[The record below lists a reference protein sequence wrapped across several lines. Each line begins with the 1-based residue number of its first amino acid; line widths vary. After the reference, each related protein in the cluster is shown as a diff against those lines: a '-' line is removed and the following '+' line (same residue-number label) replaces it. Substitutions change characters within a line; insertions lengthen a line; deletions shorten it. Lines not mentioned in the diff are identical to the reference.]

1 MRLVH
6 HINLWLGA
14 AIALCSQP
22 ISAQDN
28 LPVEGPVTLE
38 QCRALALSNNKQ
50 MRIANEKVRGAGYQ
64 RKEAFAAYLPSIDFE
79 GGYAYNQ
86 KNISIFD
93 SDQLL
98 PTKTFNLEKQ
108 SYEFN
113 LVTNPITHEPIKG
126 PDGQY
131 IPQTVALIPKEA
143 MEYDIH
149 NLFFG
154 AVTVTQPVYM
164 GGKIVALNK
173 LTHYA
178 EEAAKALRDNEADN
192 VVYAVDAAYWQV
204 VSLNAKKLL
213 AESYVALLDTL
224 CHDVKLMCEQ
234 GVAVK
239 SDLLSVE
246 VKLNSAQIDLTKVNN
261 GLVLSRM
268 ALAQLCGLP
277 LDSQLVLAD
286 ESDSLDDIP
295 ANENLIATTYNMND
309 VYQNRDDLRALDM
322 AVKANQQKA
331 KVAMASMLPNLAV
344 VGAYSFSNPNM
355 YDGFKKRFNGSF
367 SVGAMLT
374 IPIWHWGGN
383 YNKYRAAKSETLVS
397 ELQRQDAFELV
408 DLQVRQS
415 AFKTR
420 EAIKTHNMT
429 TANMGK
435 AQENLRQA
443 TLAFH
448 EGVMATENVM
458 EAQTAWLKACSER
471 IDAAIDVKLC
481 EVYLSKVLGTLN

>member
-14 AIALCSQP
+14 AIAFCSQP
-22 ISAQDN
+22 LSAQDN
-28 LPVEGPVTLE
+28 LPAETPVTLE
-38 QCRALALSNNKQ
+38 QCRAMALSNNKQ

-113 LVTNPITHEPIKG
+113 LVTNPLTHEPIKG

-131 IPQTVALIPKEA
+131 IPETVALIPKEA
-143 MEYDIH
+143 MEFDIH

-154 AVTVTQPVYM
+154 AVTVTQPIYM

-192 VVYAVDAAYWQV
+192 VIYAVDAAYWQV
-204 VSLNAKKLL
+204 VSLNAKKVL

-224 CHDVKLMCEQ
+224 CHDVKLMCDQ

-277 LDSQLVLAD
+277 LDSQLLLAD
-286 ESDSLDDIP
+286 ESDSLADIP
-295 ANENLIATTYNMND
+295 TNENLVATSYNMND

-322 AVKANQQKA
+322 AVKANEQKA

-355 YDGFKKRFNGSF
+355 FDGFKKRFNGSF

-429 TANMGK
+429 TTNMAK
-435 AQENLRQA
+435 ADENLRQA
-443 TLAFH
+443 NLAFH
-448 EGVMATENVM
+448 EGVMTTETVM